1 MKLLT
6 ILKRKIT
13 NFKVIVWYQR
23 TTYKINI
30 NDGMYIY
37 KLILWLISRRA
48 LRFIKRVLLRSR
60 YVLVTPAFVFII
72 IISIFIPSGLIIKEY
87 KSWYDVLWDIRI
99 FFLTSFVI
107 VLLNLNINE
116 ETRRRSALQKQH
128 LTYSS
133 FLFDSEEYISTLS
146 ELIDLPHV
154 DRIFRMEEDL
164 ENFKVLLVEHSS
176 LDAHVLIGK
185 DTGNFD
191 DPYLY
196 MLSLHKGQISKLR
209 DILNFIN
216 STNMIEMH
224 IDQILEWTSYKN
236 KSIEEGGSILE
247 QNSKNYSTEHL
258 YGFIH
263 ETLTD
268 HLYTIAEL
276 KRPWRWDHEIN
287 MEIRRLLYLRG
298 EHTGDIDLN
307 DNWL

>member
-23 TTYKINI
+23 TTYKIKI

-60 YVLVTPAFVFII
+60 YVLVTLAFVFII

-154 DRIFRMEEDL
+154 DRIFHMEEDL

-185 DTGNFD
+185 DTGKFD

-224 IDQILEWTSYKN
+224 IDQILEWTSHTIN
-236 KSIEEGGSILE
+236 SIENEVLLLE
-247 QNSKNYSTEHL
+247 KNSKNYTPKHL
-258 YGFIH
+258 YEFIH

-268 HLYTIAEL
+268 HLYIIAEL
-276 KRPWRWDHEIN
+276 RRPWRWDHEIN

-298 EHTGDIDLN
+298 EHTGLSI
-307 DNWL
+307 